1 MLLCT
6 PFTWQVRLFEEDPS
20 YCTYGEAYEIN
31 CARFGREPDM
41 PILHFKKRISGPDG
55 HYLQD
60 QDHSMRLAA
69 FTEITERMVSENVF
83 SQYIY
88 KTLPTCNHLW
98 AFKKYFCGQMALSGE
113 KGGGERGKTGRGLWA
128 GGSGEGWRGR
138 KAGEGDSLNE
148 GVSGIGI
155 VPMQQRVVDGAGRG

>member
-1 MLLCT
+1 VVGIAHS
-6 PFTWQVRLFEEDPS
+6 QVRLFEEDPS

-60 QDHSMRLAA
+60 QDHSIRLAA
-69 FTEITERMVSENVF
+69 FTEITERSVSENVF

-98 AFKKYFCGQMALSGE
+98 AFKKYFCGQMALSGGKE
-113 KGGGERGKTGRGLWA
+113 ERGEGSVHGWRVGGGGW
-128 GGSGEGWRGR
+128 GEQCGPWCMRMPYVLVR
-138 KAGEGDSLNE
+138 L
-148 GVSGIGI
+148 
-155 VPMQQRVVDGAGRG
+155 RLLRRCCT